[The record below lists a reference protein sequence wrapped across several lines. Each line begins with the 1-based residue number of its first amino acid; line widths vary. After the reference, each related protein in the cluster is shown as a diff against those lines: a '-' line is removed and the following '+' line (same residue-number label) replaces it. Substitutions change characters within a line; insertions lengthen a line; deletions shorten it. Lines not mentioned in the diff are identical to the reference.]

1 MATILEFRNV
11 HRGERK
17 PTVAS
22 VLAAHG
28 VSQTADIVA
37 FPGVRYDRSKP
48 VAAIKPKR
56 AKRRRDTLELE
67 G

>member
-1 MATILEFRNV
+1 MATILEFKYVSR
-11 HRGERK
+11 

-28 VSQTADIVA
+28 VSQSAEIVL
-37 FPGVRYDRSKP
+37 FPGVRYERHVETEESKQKRG
-48 VAAIKPKR
+48 KPRHDK
-56 AKRRRDTLELE
+56 LELD